1 MRYLITGAAGF
12 IGSAVADALL
22 ARDPANSQRI
32 FDHAQSVYWVGLIAF
47 RRGNFI
53 KAERAFEEYRQ
64 LAEQLIGLDPKS
76 DKWRAEIDYAYSN
89 LGTLR
94 FAQGRNAAAAAA
106 FERSLEVS
114 EDVMF
119 KWRLL
124 VEEGRKTGHT
134 YSQPDLIIAATAL
147 QHGSVRVTV
156 SAGFANA
163 AAVPQRA
170 KQAIYLLF
178 GHWAEHRGL
187 STTKNY
193 TDISFAYQSLTTGLR
208 PGMV

>member
-1 MRYLITGAAGF
+1 MSGYSLNLVTGPTDEPVTLNQCKMATRIDSTSEDDYLGE
-12 IGSAVADALL
+12 L
-22 ARDPANSQRI
+22 
-32 FDHAQSVYWVGLIAF
+32 
-47 RRGNFI
+47 I
-53 KAERAFEEYRQ
+53 KAAREQVEIDTDLRLLPQTWLLTVDQFPTYCDDNGISIP
-64 LAEQLIGLDPKS
+64 LKPVTGVVVKYDDVNGAEQTLDAS
-76 DKWRAEIDYAYSN
+76 RYYLRASACPAKIYLKPGQA
-89 LGTLR
+89 
-94 FAQGRNAAAAAA
+94 
-106 FERSLEVS
+106 
-114 EDVMF
+114 
-119 KWRLL
+119 W
-124 VEEGRKTGHT
+124 
-134 YSQPDLIIAATAL
+134 PATAL

-193 TDISFAYQSLTTGLR
+193 TDISFAYQSLTIGLR

>member
-1 MRYLITGAAGF
+1 MSGYSLNLVTGPTSEPVTLPQCKMATRIDSTSEDDYLGE
-12 IGSAVADALL
+12 L
-22 ARDPANSQRI
+22 
-32 FDHAQSVYWVGLIAF
+32 
-47 RRGNFI
+47 I
-53 KAERAFEEYRQ
+53 KAAR
-64 LAEQLIGLDPKS
+64 EQV
-76 DKWRAEIDYAYSN
+76 EIDTD
-89 LGTLR
+89 L
-94 FAQGRNAAAAAA
+94 
-106 FERSLEVS
+106 
-114 EDVMF
+114 
-119 KWRLL
+119 RLL
-124 VEEGRKTGHT
+124 PQTWLLTLDQFPASCDDDGIAIPMKPVTGVVVKYDDVNGT
-134 YSQPDLIIAATAL
+134 EQTLDASRYYLRSDCCPAKVYLKPGQAWPATVL

-170 KQAIYLLF
+170 KHAIYLLF